1 MERKLMDLDTQAWRT
16 QVWLSFGL
24 ALTLTTVGVLY
35 LPVDIW
41 VKGYLGVG
49 LYFTVSSCFTLAK
62 TLRDQHEREKVTN
75 QISEARTE
83 RMLREYGEEAA

>member
-16 QVWLSFGL
+16 QVWLSFAL
-24 ALTLTTVGVLY
+24 ALSLTTVGVLY
-35 LPVDIW
+35 LPVDVW

>member
-1 MERKLMDLDTQAWRT
+1 MERNVMDLDTHAWRL
-16 QVWLSFGL
+16 QVWIAFGL
-24 ALTLTTVGVLY
+24 ALSLTTVGVLY
-35 LPVDIW
+35 LPVDVW

-62 TLRDQHEREKVTN
+62 TLRDQHEKEKILTR
-75 QISEARTE
+75 ITEAKTE

>member
-1 MERKLMDLDTQAWRT
+1 MDLDTQAWRM

-24 ALTLTTVGVLY
+24 ALALTTVGVLY

-62 TLRDQHEREKVTN
+62 TLRDQHEREKMTN

>member
-1 MERKLMDLDTQAWRT
+1 MERKLMDLDTQAWRM

-24 ALTLTTVGVLY
+24 ALALTTVGVLY

>member
-1 MERKLMDLDTQAWRT
+1 MERKLMDLDTQAWRM

-24 ALTLTTVGVLY
+24 ALALTTVGVLY

-62 TLRDQHEREKVTN
+62 TLRDQHEREKMTN

>member
-1 MERKLMDLDTQAWRT
+1 MDRKMMDLDTQAWRM
-16 QVWLSFGL
+16 QVWVAFGL
-24 ALTLTTVGVLY
+24 ALSLTTVGVLY
-35 LPVDIW
+35 LPVDVW

-62 TLRDQHEREKVTN
+62 TLRDQHEREKVMN
-75 QISEARTE
+75 KINEARAE

>member
-1 MERKLMDLDTQAWRT
+1 MERKMMDLDTQAWRM
-16 QVWLSFGL
+16 QVWLAFGL
-24 ALTLTTVGVLY
+24 ALSLTTLGVLY
-35 LPVDIW
+35 LPVDVW

-62 TLRDQHEREKVTN
+62 TLRDQHEREKVLNKIT
-75 QISEARTE
+75 EARTE